1 VFALAPADLVRVTGG
16 TVATLR
22 AAAADQGR

>member
-1 VFALAPADLVRVTGG
+1 VFGVAPKDLVRVTGG

-22 AAAADQGR
+22 VPG